1 MRKNKY
7 TYYIQSFITALIFVS
22 LFSSCIFDEVVE
34 QSEET
39 GFIIVNL
46 ATDGVKTRAAGD
58 PLFTGDDE
66 ISKARI
72 FVFVGDALE
81 VNQLFTS
88 GAGQDTFTNPFVL
101 EVATGT
107 KDVYVVANETTDLG
121 GRLAGVTT
129 KTGLNAVM
137 ADDISS
143 NLILPLVMTGS
154 KTGVLVDKPIDPND
168 NTIRNSTDI
177 TLTRIAAKISLKLKK
192 ETDSSVTIT
201 KMSIIDNTGKT
212 PIWEGGVTISD
223 QTYWDFESPATAIVL
238 DDEFHDM
245 GTVYVYENL
254 AGNKSNNATMLELE
268 ALYNGV
274 STRYWVYINENI
286 TSVGL
291 PGDPSSSVTSPDDHL
306 FSIKRN
312 HSYVLNGTIKSIGE
326 FDGLT
331 LTTNVLPWN
340 YLPAEYIF
348 EHKYTINPLPT
359 QSNKTYST
367 GTSGEVSFTF
377 KLTDPIDA
385 TWVANLTNP
394 TDFEF
399 VGDFQ
404 GATDQEK
411 TLTIKASNAAG
422 TAVRTTELYINVI
435 YGGNIVEVPLISG
448 SNLVGEGN
456 RIVINQPAIP

>member
-1 MRKNKY
+1 MRKNRY
-7 TYYIQSFITALIFVS
+7 RYYLQLMVAALLFTS
-22 LFSSCIFDEVVE
+22 LFSSCILEDEIL
-34 QSEET
+34 QTGET

-58 PLFTGDDE
+58 PLFTDDAV
-66 ISKARI
+66 ITKARI
-72 FVFVGDALE
+72 FVFVGEALE

-88 GAGQDTFTNPFVL
+88 GNDAFNNPFVL

-107 KDVYVVANETTDLG
+107 KDVYVVANETDGLG

-137 ADDISS
+137 ADEISS
-143 NLILPLVMTGS
+143 NLNLPLVMTGS
-154 KTGVLVDKPIDPND
+154 KTGVLVDKPIDPDD

-192 ETDSSVTIT
+192 DTDADVQIT
-201 KMSIIDNTGKT
+201 KLSLIDNTRKT
-212 PIWEGGVTISD
+212 PLWEDETIEDTQS
-223 QTYWDFESPATAIVL
+223 YWNFEYTPSAITL
-238 DDEFHDM
+238 SNDYTNI
-245 GTVYVYENL
+245 GLVYLYENL
-254 AGNKSNNATMLELE
+254 AGNKSNKATMLELE

-274 STRYWVYINENI
+274 STRYRVYVNENV
-286 TSVGL
+286 TAVVD
-291 PGDPSSSVTSPDDHL
+291 PGDPSLSETNPSDHL
-306 FSIKRN
+306 YSIRRN
-312 HSYVLNGTIKSIGE
+312 HSYQIVGTIINIGE

-340 YLPAEYIF
+340 YLPAEYTF
-348 EHKYTINPLPT
+348 EHKYSINPVPT
-359 QSNKTYST
+359 QTNHTYST
-367 GTSGEVSFTF
+367 GTSGQVSFTF